1 MRSRKRPDE
10 TVNRRFFPS
19 CFNFFFNFEDIVV
32 IVNYKYNLS
41 CLLVEGRG
49 SRVTSRGSWVNG
61 RGSRVTSRGSR
72 VTSRGSRVNGRGS
85 KNPPQLFLNVVKS
98 KFRVY
103 SSFRCL
109 LYFYV
114 NT

>member
-1 MRSRKRPDE
+1 MIPFCFEHLTQRKESKYDLRHQHRVSVQRFE
-10 TVNRRFFPS
+10 TYYMKNSSLPF
-19 CFNFFFNFEDIVV
+19 
-32 IVNYKYNLS
+32 
-41 CLLVEGRG
+41 G
-49 SRVTSRGSWVNG
+49 
-61 RGSRVTSRGSR
+61 
-72 VTSRGSRVNGRGS
+72 RGSRVNGRGS

-109 LYFYV
+109 FYFYV